1 MCDKCVT
8 KPRDDEAVEAVDID
22 GWLVSCFKSLRDAVV
37 CVQQLAVPG
46 FSGSRRLFSTQEGNG
61 TTPWTDE
68 HADENGAAGEQ
79 TKLAEEH
86 TVAFG
91 KELDDIGADG
101 WETMG
106 SCSLDVDTE
115 RDAAD
120 EGEVSGR
127 WLSLLTES
135 TAAVDADWTAE
146 DDITDSRSFA
156 FALPDDDWFW
166 RLCQIRLHF
175 IALQ

>member
-1 MCDKCVT
+1 
-8 KPRDDEAVEAVDID
+8 
-22 GWLVSCFKSLRDAVV
+22 
-37 CVQQLAVPG
+37 
-46 FSGSRRLFSTQEGNG
+46 
-61 TTPWTDE
+61 
-68 HADENGAAGEQ
+68 
-79 TKLAEEH
+79 
-86 TVAFG
+86 VAFG

-135 TAAVDADWTAE
+135 TAAVDAD
-146 DDITDSRSFA
+146 
-156 FALPDDDWFW
+156 
-166 RLCQIRLHF
+166 
-175 IALQ
+175 